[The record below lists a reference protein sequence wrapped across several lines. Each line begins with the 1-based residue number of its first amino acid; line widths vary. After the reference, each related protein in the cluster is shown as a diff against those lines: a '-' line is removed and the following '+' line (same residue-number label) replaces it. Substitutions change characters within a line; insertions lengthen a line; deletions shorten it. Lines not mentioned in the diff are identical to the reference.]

1 MSEQR
6 DLVVQRLSDQ
16 FAADRLSLEEFER
29 RLDLAY
35 QAKSPE
41 ELTAIT
47 ADLSPLSAVATTAGA
62 RQMGLRTG
70 DNEITR
76 EFRAALGS
84 LERSGPMELP
94 ARLEVG
100 ARLGNV
106 ELDLSDATFQPFTE
120 INIRCMLGN
129 VEITLPAGVR
139 VENDGQ
145 GFLGSFTC
153 HVAPGAMPSVGTA
166 PVVRVTGRVVLG
178 NVEVMSAPTLGAET

>member
-35 QAKSPE
+35 QAKSPD
-41 ELTAIT
+41 ELTALT
-47 ADLSPLSAVATTAGA
+47 ADLSPLTAVATTAGA
-62 RQMGLRTG
+62 RHTGLRTG
-70 DNEITR
+70 DNDVTR
-76 EFRAALGS
+76 EFRAAFGS
-84 LERSGPMELP
+84 LERSGPMDLP

-100 ARLGNV
+100 SRFANV
-106 ELDLSDATFQPFTE
+106 ELDLSDARFLPFTE
-120 INIRCMLGN
+120 INIRCLFGN
-129 VEITLPAGVR
+129 VEITLPEGVR

-145 GFLGSFTC
+145 GFLGSFSC
-153 HVAPGAMPSVGTA
+153 HVAPGAMPMVGTA

-178 NVEVMSAPTLGAET
+178 NVEVMSAPALGTET

>member
-16 FAADRLSLEEFER
+16 FAADRLTLEEFER

-35 QAKSPE
+35 QAQSPGD
-41 ELTAIT
+41 LAALT
-47 ADLSPLSAVATTAGA
+47 ADLAPLTAVATAPGSRHA
-62 RQMGLRTG
+62 GLRTG
-70 DNEITR
+70 NDEVTR
-76 EFRAALGS
+76 EFRAAFGS

-94 ARLEVG
+94 PRLEVG
-100 ARLGNV
+100 ARLANV
-106 ELDLSDATFQPFTE
+106 ELDLSEATFLPFTE
-120 INIRCMLGN
+120 INIRCIFGN

-145 GFLGSFTC
+145 GFLGSFSC
-153 HVAPGAMPSVGTA
+153 HVAPGAMPMVGTA

-178 NVEVMSAPTLGAET
+178 NVEVSSAAIAGTDT